1 MLSDDEFSELM
12 RRTRAGDQD
21 AARELVELYEPQIRR
36 AARLRLTDP
45 GLRRMVDSVDICQSV
60 FGRFFKNAGNGE
72 FDLQKPE
79 QLLALLT
86 TMMRNRI
93 IDEHRRQTTQKRAG
107 SAAGSGGAD
116 VVAIDPDALASDTP
130 GPGTVTA
137 TRELLSQIRARLT
150 PAELDLADRRNSG
163 QPWEEIAAELGQS
176 VGGLRKKLE
185 RAMQRV
191 RAEMEAADSKTRL
204 DG

>member
-1 MLSDDEFSELM
+1 MLTDDEFSELM
-12 RRTRAGDQD
+12 QRTRAGDQD

-45 GLRRMVDSVDICQSV
+45 GLRRLVDSVDICQSV

-107 SAAGSGGAD
+107 GFAASGGAD
-116 VVAIDPDALASDTP
+116 VVAVDPDALAVDEP
-130 GPGTVTA
+130 GPGTATA
-137 TRELLSQIRARLT
+137 TKELLSQIRARLT
-150 PAELDLADRRNSG
+150 PAELDLADRRNAG

-191 RAEMEAADSKTRL
+191 RAEMEAADLRNHP
-204 DG
+204 D